1 MKTIKN
7 YWKVISTKWHW
18 MLFTMISV
26 FVVAGFYLFVKPTV
40 YQSTAVVK
48 IDLLN
53 QSVNS
58 NVTAKD
64 ISAEVETIKSKALF
78 EKALAKTN
86 FSVSYFIKGN
96 FRNTEIFNHAP
107 FTVDSLITNPGFDK
121 RTYCF
126 QYVDA
131 KHNSVIYSTATT
143 DKTIVG
149 TFGKQIKDDGCS
161 FTVNKSNNK
170 NYFNDYDWGF
180 SLYSFAALTKELY
193 NSNYKVLTT
202 TDRPNAN
209 VVKVS
214 YTHSVPEKA
223 SVLVNAIVNTY
234 IDQINN
240 DNHSY
245 ANNTN
250 EYLDDQLADYAEK
263 LHQSTKQ
270 INQFKSK
277 NDFMD
282 LYQTSDATYKT
293 LGALE
298 VQNVDINLK
307 LTSLDRLSEYLR
319 HSSSDSYIAP
329 DLDEI
334 KNNAF
339 GEAINRFNQNLRD
352 KKRVTA
358 AGSNKEQLAE
368 IENDIDAERTFLVES
383 VNNTRKKLILQ
394 KQTISSSIN
403 TERASVGELPN
414 KQSKLQEIS
423 RDYYLNER
431 IYNFLADKKAQLV
444 VLQNPFELTNK
455 FIESA
460 EPAFYPEE
468 KTSPLFFI
476 LVLAIA
482 FVFGSVIA
490 CVAYAKRKIHSPAD
504 LRDQK
509 SIPFIGQI
517 EILQD
522 IKGAYQ
528 SFTALST
535 KIQCNL
541 DEGKHQIITVTS
553 SRKGEGKTFIAS
565 HIART
570 LAAQNKKV
578 LLIDANTFNPKVHEL
593 FSMEQENGLTDYYSN
608 KATISDCIHTT
619 SIDQLD
625 ILPAGLD
632 TNPVSHLISS
642 DKTKSL
648 LDQLSPQY
656 DAIVIDTPEVEEHI
670 DAIPFMKW
678 SDLNLF
684 VVKSDTQRAELIKHA
699 EILKE
704 EYRLKEV
711 KFLLNAIKKNRN
723 HIGFMRNNKE
733 YKIKGNKYIPRIA
746 NLFVW

>member
-7 YWKVISTKWHW
+7 YWKAISTKWHW
-18 MLFTMISV
+18 MLFTMITV

-48 IDLLN
+48 IDLIN
-53 QSVNS
+53 QSINNNS
-58 NVTAKD
+58 NTKD
-64 ISAEVETIKSKALF
+64 IAAELETIKSKALF
-78 EKALAKTN
+78 EKALATTDFN
-86 FSVSYFIKGN
+86 VAYFIKGN
-96 FRNTEIFNHAP
+96 FRNTEIYNHAP
-107 FTVDSLITNPGFDK
+107 FTVDSFIAKPGFDK
-121 RTYCF
+121 RAYYF
-126 QYVDA
+126 QYLDA
-131 KHNSVIYSTATT
+131 NHYSINYSTPTT
-143 DKTIVG
+143 DKTIVA
-149 TFGKQIKDDGCS
+149 TFGKVIKDDGCS
-161 FTVNKSNNK
+161 FIVNKSNNK
-170 NYFNDYDWGF
+170 NYFNEYDWGF
-180 SLYSFAALTKELY
+180 NLYSSAALTKELY

-214 YTHSVPEKA
+214 YTHPVPEKA

-240 DNHSY
+240 DNNSY
-245 ANNTN
+245 ASNTN
-250 EYLDDQLADYAEK
+250 EYLDDQLADYANK
-263 LHQSTKQ
+263 LHHSTKE
-270 INQFKSK
+270 INQFKSN

-282 LYQTSDATYKT
+282 LYQSSDATYKT

-329 DLDEI
+329 DLEEI

-339 GEAINRFNQNLRD
+339 GEAINRFNQNLRE
-352 KKRVTA
+352 KKKLISSGNTD
-358 AGSNKEQLAE
+358 QLAQVQS
-368 IENDIDAERTFLVES
+368 DIDDERAFLVEC

-394 KQTISSSIN
+394 KQTLTTSIN
-403 TERASVGELPN
+403 SERASVGDLPN
-414 KQSKLQEIS
+414 KQNKLQSLS

-444 VLQNPFELTNK
+444 VIQNPFEQTNR
-455 FIESA
+455 FIENA

-468 KTSPLFFI
+468 KTSPLFFLLVMVAA
-476 LVLAIA
+476 LVL
-482 FVFGSVIA
+482 GSVA
-490 CVAYAKRKIHSPAD
+490 AMVAYAKRKIHSPAD

-517 EILQD
+517 EILKD
-522 IKGAYQ
+522 VKGAYQ

-535 KIQCNL
+535 KIQCSL
-541 DEGKHQIITVTS
+541 DAGKHQIITVTS

-578 LLIDANTFNPKVHEL
+578 LLIDANTFNPKLHEI

-608 KATISDCIHTT
+608 KAPISDCVHTT
-619 SIDQLD
+619 TIDQLD
-625 ILPAGLD
+625 ILPAGID

-684 VVKSDTQRAELIKHA
+684 VVKSDTQRAELIEHA

-711 KFLLNAIKKNRN
+711 NFLLNAMKKDRN

>member
-18 MLFTMISV
+18 MLFTMITV

-48 IDLLN
+48 IDLIN
-53 QSVNS
+53 QSIN
-58 NVTAKD
+58 NNTNTKD
-64 ISAEVETIKSKALF
+64 IAAELETIKSKALF
-78 EKALAKTN
+78 ENALAPTN
-86 FSVSYFIKGN
+86 FNVEYFIKGN
-96 FRNTEIFNHAP
+96 FRNTEIYNHAP
-107 FTVDSLITNPGFDK
+107 FQVDSLVIKPGFDK
-121 RTYCF
+121 RAYYF
-126 QYVDA
+126 QYLDA
-131 KHNSVIYSTATT
+131 SHYSINYSTPTT
-143 DKTIVG
+143 DKTIVA
-149 TFGKQIKDDGCS
+149 TFGKLIKDDGCS
-161 FTVNKSNNK
+161 FIVNKSNNK
-170 NYFNDYDWGF
+170 NYFNEYDWGF
-180 SLYSFAALTKELY
+180 NLYSPSALTKELY

-234 IDQINN
+234 INQINN
-240 DNHSY
+240 DNNSY
-245 ANNTN
+245 ASNTN
-250 EYLDDQLADYAEK
+250 EYLDDQLADYASK
-263 LHQSTKQ
+263 LHHSTKE
-270 INQFKSK
+270 INQFKS
-277 NDFMD
+277 NNEFMD
-282 LYQTSDATYKT
+282 LYQSSDATYKM

-329 DLDEI
+329 DLEEV

-339 GEAINRFNQNLRD
+339 GEAINRFNQNLRE
-352 KKRVTA
+352 KKKLISSGNT
-358 AGSNKEQLAE
+358 EQLAQVQT
-368 IENDIDAERTFLVES
+368 DIDAERNFLVEC

-394 KQTISSSIN
+394 KQSLTSSIN
-403 TERASVGELPN
+403 SERASVGELPN
-414 KQSKLQEIS
+414 KQNKLQSLS

-444 VLQNPFELTNK
+444 VIQNPFEQSNK
-455 FIESA
+455 FIENA

-468 KTSPLFFI
+468 KSSPLFFI
-476 LVLAIA
+476 LVMAAAL
-482 FVFGSVIA
+482 VLGSVA
-490 CVAYAKRKIHSPAD
+490 ATVAYAKRKIHSPAD
-504 LRDQK
+504 LRDHK

-522 IKGAYQ
+522 VKGAYQ

-541 DEGKHQIITVTS
+541 DAGKHQIITVTS

-570 LAAQNKKV
+570 LAAQHKKV
-578 LLIDANTFNPKVHEL
+578 LLIDANTFNPKLHEL
-593 FSMEQENGLTDYYSN
+593 FEMKQESGLTDYYSN
-608 KATISDCIHTT
+608 KAPIGDCIHTT
-619 SIDQLD
+619 SVDQLD
-625 ILPAGLD
+625 ILPAGID
-632 TNPVSHLISS
+632 SNPVSHLISS

-648 LDQLSPQY
+648 LDHLSPQY

-684 VVKSDTQRAELIKHA
+684 VVKSDTQRAELIEHA

-711 KFLLNAIKKNRN
+711 NFLLNAMKKDRN

>member
-7 YWKVISTKWHW
+7 YWKAISTKWHW
-18 MLFTMISV
+18 LLFTMITV
-26 FVVAGFYLFVKPTV
+26 CVVAGFYLFVKPTV

-48 IDLLN
+48 IDLIN
-53 QSVNS
+53 QSVN
-58 NVTAKD
+58 NNANAKD
-64 ISAEVETIKSKALF
+64 IAAEVETIKSKSLF
-78 EKALAKTN
+78 EKALATTD

-96 FRNTEIFNHAP
+96 FRNTEIYNHAP
-107 FTVDSLITNPGFDK
+107 FTIDSLITKPGFDK
-121 RTYCF
+121 RAYYF
-126 QYVDA
+126 QYLDA
-131 KHNSVIYSTATT
+131 NHFSINYSTPTT
-143 DKTIVG
+143 DKTIVA
-149 TFGKQIKDDGCS
+149 TFGKLIKDDGCS
-161 FTVNKSNNK
+161 FIINKSKNK
-170 NYFNDYDWGF
+170 NYFNEYEWGF
-180 SLYSFAALTKELY
+180 NLYSTAALSKELY
-193 NSNYKVLTT
+193 NANYKVITT
-202 TDRPNAN
+202 NDRPNAN

-214 YTHSVPEKA
+214 YTHPVPEKA

-250 EYLDDQLADYAEK
+250 EYLDDQLADFAEK
-263 LHQSTKQ
+263 LHHSTKQ
-270 INQFKSK
+270 INQFKSN

-282 LYQTSDATYKT
+282 LYQSSDATYKT
-293 LGALE
+293 LGQLE

-339 GEAINRFNQNLRD
+339 GEAINRFNQNLRE
-352 KKRVTA
+352 KKKLTA
-358 AGSNKEQLAE
+358 SGNTDQLAQVQT
-368 IENDIDAERTFLVES
+368 DIDAERAFLVEC

-394 KQTISSSIN
+394 KQSLTTSIN
-403 TERASVGELPN
+403 SERASVGELPN
-414 KQSKLQEIS
+414 KQNKLQSLS

-444 VLQNPFELTNK
+444 VIQNPFEQTNK
-455 FIESA
+455 FIENA

-476 LVLAIA
+476 LVMVAALIL
-482 FVFGSVIA
+482 GSVA
-490 CVAYAKRKIHSPAD
+490 AMVAYAKRKIQSPAD

-509 SIPFIGQI
+509 SIPFIGQV

-541 DEGKHQIITVTS
+541 EAGKNQIITVTS

-578 LLIDANTFNPKVHEL
+578 LLIDANTFNPKLHEL
-593 FSMEQENGLTDYYSN
+593 FSMEQESGLTDYYSN
-608 KATISDCIHTT
+608 KAAISECVHTT

-642 DKTKSL
+642 DKTKTL

-678 SDLNLF
+678 SDMNLF
-684 VVKSDTQRAELIKHA
+684 VVKSDTQRAELIEHA

-711 KFLLNAIKKNRN
+711 NFLLNAMKKDRN

>member
-7 YWKVISTKWHW
+7 YWKAISTKWHW
-18 MLFTMISV
+18 LLFTMITV
-26 FVVAGFYLFVKPTV
+26 CVVAGFYLFVKPTV

-48 IDLLN
+48 IDLIN
-53 QSVNS
+53 QSVN
-58 NVTAKD
+58 NNANAKD
-64 ISAEVETIKSKALF
+64 IAAEVETIKSKSLF
-78 EKALAKTN
+78 EKALATTD
-86 FSVSYFIKGN
+86 FSVAYFIKGN
-96 FRNTEIFNHAP
+96 FRNTEIYNHAP
-107 FTVDSLITNPGFDK
+107 FTIDSLITKPGFDK
-121 RTYCF
+121 RAYYF
-126 QYVDA
+126 QYLDA
-131 KHNSVIYSTATT
+131 SHFSINYSTPTT
-143 DKTIVG
+143 DKTIVA
-149 TFGKQIKDDGCS
+149 TFGKLIKDDGCS
-161 FTVNKSNNK
+161 FIINKSKNK
-170 NYFNDYDWGF
+170 NYFNEYEWGF
-180 SLYSFAALTKELY
+180 NLYSTAALSKELY
-193 NSNYKVLTT
+193 NANYKVITT
-202 TDRPNAN
+202 NDRPNAN

-214 YTHSVPEKA
+214 YTHPVPEKA

-250 EYLDDQLADYAEK
+250 EYLDDQLADFAEK
-263 LHQSTKQ
+263 LHHSTKQ
-270 INQFKSK
+270 INQFKSN

-282 LYQTSDATYKT
+282 LYQSSDATYKT
-293 LGALE
+293 LGQLE

-339 GEAINRFNQNLRD
+339 GEAINRFNQNLRE
-352 KKRVTA
+352 KKKLTA
-358 AGSNKEQLAE
+358 SGNTDQLAQVQT
-368 IENDIDAERTFLVES
+368 DIDAERAFLVEC

-394 KQTISSSIN
+394 KQSLTTSIN
-403 TERASVGELPN
+403 SERASVGELPN
-414 KQSKLQEIS
+414 KQNKLQSLS

-444 VLQNPFELTNK
+444 VLQNPFEQTNK

-476 LVLAIA
+476 LVMVAAL
-482 FVFGSVIA
+482 VLGSVA
-490 CVAYAKRKIHSPAD
+490 AMVAYAKRKIQSPAD

-509 SIPFIGQI
+509 SIPFIGQV

-541 DEGKHQIITVTS
+541 EAGKNQIITVTS

-578 LLIDANTFNPKVHEL
+578 LLIDANTFNPKLHEL
-593 FSMEQENGLTDYYSN
+593 FSMEQESGLTDYYSN
-608 KATISDCIHTT
+608 KAPISECVHTT

-625 ILPAGLD
+625 ILPSGLD

-642 DKTKSL
+642 DKTKTL
-648 LDQLSPQY
+648 LDQLSPLY

-678 SDLNLF
+678 SDMNLF
-684 VVKSDTQRAELIKHA
+684 VVKSDTQRAELIEHA

-711 KFLLNAIKKNRN
+711 NFLLNAMKKDRN

>member
-1 MKTIKN
+1 MKTLNN
-7 YWKVISTKWHW
+7 YWKAITTKWHW
-18 MLFTMISV
+18 LLFTMIV
-26 FVVAGFYLFVKPTV
+26 VCVVAGFYVFVKPTV

-48 IDLLN
+48 IDLIN
-53 QSVNS
+53 QSVN
-58 NVTAKD
+58 NNNQKD
-64 ISAEVETIKSKALF
+64 ISSEVETIKSKSLF
-78 EKALAKTN
+78 EKALATTN
-86 FSVSYFIKGN
+86 FNIEYFIKGN
-96 FRNTEIFNHAP
+96 FRNTEIYNHAP
-107 FTVDSLITNPGFDK
+107 FTVENFQSKPGFDQ
-121 RTYCF
+121 RSYNF
-126 QYVDA
+126 QYLDA
-131 KHNSVIYSTATT
+131 NHFSINYSTPTS
-143 DKTIVG
+143 DKTILA
-149 TFGKQIKDDGCS
+149 TFGKVIKDDGCT
-161 FTVNKSNNK
+161 FIVNKSPNK
-170 NYFNDYDWGF
+170 NYFNEYDWGF
-180 SLYSFAALTKELY
+180 KLYSSAALTKELY

-214 YTHSVPEKA
+214 YTHPLPEKA
-223 SVLVNAIVNTY
+223 SVLVNAVVNTY

-263 LHQSTKQ
+263 LHHSTKE
-270 INQFKSK
+270 INQFKAN

-282 LYQTSDATYKT
+282 LYQSSDATYKI
-293 LGALE
+293 LGELE

-329 DLDEI
+329 DLEEI

-339 GEAINRFNQNLRD
+339 GEAINRFNQNLRE
-352 KKRVTA
+352 KKKLVA
-358 AGSNKEQLAE
+358 AGNTDQLAQVE
-368 IENDIDAERTFLVES
+368 SDIDAERAFLVEC

-394 KQTISSSIN
+394 KQSLTSSIN
-403 TERASVGELPN
+403 SERASVGELPN
-414 KQSKLQEIS
+414 KQNKLQSLS

-444 VLQNPFELTNK
+444 VLQNPFEQSNT
-455 FIESA
+455 FIENA

-476 LVLAIA
+476 LVLVAA
-482 FVFGSVIA
+482 LVLGSVA
-490 CVAYAKRKIHSPAD
+490 AMVAYAKRKIQSPAD

-509 SIPFIGQI
+509 SIPFIGQV

-541 DEGKHQIITVTS
+541 DAGKHQIITVTS

-578 LLIDANTFNPKVHEL
+578 LIIDANTFNPKLHEL
-593 FSMEQENGLTDYYSN
+593 FAMEQENGLTDYYSN
-608 KATISDCIHTT
+608 KATISDCVHPT

-625 ILPAGLD
+625 ILPAGMD

-642 DKTKSL
+642 DKTKSM
-648 LDQLSPQY
+648 LDQLSTQY

-684 VVKSDTQRAELIKHA
+684 VVKSDTQRAELIQHA

-711 KFLLNAIKKNRN
+711 NFLLNAMKKNRN

>member
-7 YWKVISTKWHW
+7 YWKAISTKWHW
-18 MLFTMISV
+18 LLFTMITV
-26 FVVAGFYLFVKPTV
+26 CVVAGFYLFVKPTV

-48 IDLLN
+48 IDLIN
-53 QSVNS
+53 QSVN
-58 NVTAKD
+58 NNANAKD
-64 ISAEVETIKSKALF
+64 IAAEVETIKSKSLF
-78 EKALAKTN
+78 EKALATTD
-86 FSVSYFIKGN
+86 FSVAYFIKGN
-96 FRNTEIFNHAP
+96 FRNTEIYNHAP
-107 FTVDSLITNPGFDK
+107 FTIDSLITKPGFDK
-121 RTYCF
+121 RAYYF
-126 QYVDA
+126 QYLDA
-131 KHNSVIYSTATT
+131 NHFSINYSTPTT
-143 DKTIVG
+143 DKTIVA
-149 TFGKQIKDDGCS
+149 TFGKLIKDDGCS
-161 FTVNKSNNK
+161 FIINKSKNK
-170 NYFNDYDWGF
+170 NYFNEYEWGF
-180 SLYSFAALTKELY
+180 NLYSTAALTKELY
-193 NSNYKVLTT
+193 NANYKVITT
-202 TDRPNAN
+202 NDCPNAN

-214 YTHSVPEKA
+214 YTHPVPEKA

-250 EYLDDQLADYAEK
+250 EYLDDQLADFAEK
-263 LHQSTKQ
+263 LHHSTKQ
-270 INQFKSK
+270 INQFKSN

-282 LYQTSDATYKT
+282 LYQSSDATYKT
-293 LGALE
+293 LGQLE

-339 GEAINRFNQNLRD
+339 GEAINRFNQNLRE
-352 KKRVTA
+352 KKKLTA
-358 AGSNKEQLAE
+358 SGNTDQLAQVQT
-368 IENDIDAERTFLVES
+368 DIDAERAFLVEC

-394 KQTISSSIN
+394 KQSLTASIN
-403 TERASVGELPN
+403 SERASVGELPN
-414 KQSKLQEIS
+414 KQNKLQSLS

-444 VLQNPFELTNK
+444 VLQNPFEQTNK
-455 FIESA
+455 FIENA

-476 LVLAIA
+476 LVMVAAL
-482 FVFGSVIA
+482 VLGSVA
-490 CVAYAKRKIHSPAD
+490 AMVAYAKRKIQSPAD

-509 SIPFIGQI
+509 SIPFIGQV

-541 DEGKHQIITVTS
+541 EAGKNQIITVTS

-570 LAAQNKKV
+570 LAAQHKKV
-578 LLIDANTFNPKVHEL
+578 LLIDANTFNPKLHEL
-593 FSMEQENGLTDYYSN
+593 FSMEQESGLTDYYSN
-608 KATISDCIHTT
+608 KAAISECVHTT

-642 DKTKSL
+642 DKTKTL
-648 LDQLSPQY
+648 LDQLSLQY

-678 SDLNLF
+678 SDMNLF
-684 VVKSDTQRAELIKHA
+684 VVKSDTQRAELIEHA

-711 KFLLNAIKKNRN
+711 NFLLNAMKKDRN

>member
-7 YWKVISTKWHW
+7 YWKAISTKWHW
-18 MLFTMISV
+18 MLFTMITV

-48 IDLLN
+48 IDLIN
-53 QSVNS
+53 QSINNNS
-58 NVTAKD
+58 NTKD
-64 ISAEVETIKSKALF
+64 IAAELETIKSKALF
-78 EKALAKTN
+78 ENALATTN
-86 FSVSYFIKGN
+86 FNVEYFIKGN
-96 FRNTEIFNHAP
+96 FRNTEIYNHAP
-107 FTVDSLITNPGFDK
+107 FQVDSLVIKPGFDK
-121 RTYCF
+121 RAYYF
-126 QYVDA
+126 QYLDA
-131 KHNSVIYSTATT
+131 SHYSINYSTPTT
-143 DKTIVG
+143 DKTIVA
-149 TFGKQIKDDGCS
+149 TFGKLIKDDGCS
-161 FTVNKSNNK
+161 FIVNKSNNK
-170 NYFNDYDWGF
+170 NYFNEYDWGF
-180 SLYSFAALTKELY
+180 NLYSPAALTKELY

-234 IDQINN
+234 INQINN
-240 DNHSY
+240 DNNSY
-245 ANNTN
+245 ASNTN
-250 EYLDDQLADYAEK
+250 EYLDDQLADYASK
-263 LHQSTKQ
+263 LHHSTKE
-270 INQFKSK
+270 INQFKS
-277 NDFMD
+277 NNEFMD
-282 LYQTSDATYKT
+282 LYQSSDATYKM

-329 DLDEI
+329 DLEEV

-339 GEAINRFNQNLRD
+339 GEAINRFNQNLRE
-352 KKRVTA
+352 KKKLISSGNT
-358 AGSNKEQLAE
+358 EQLAQVQT
-368 IENDIDAERTFLVES
+368 DIDAERNFLVEC

-394 KQTISSSIN
+394 KQSLTSSIN
-403 TERASVGELPN
+403 SERASVGELPN
-414 KQSKLQEIS
+414 KQNKLQSLS

-444 VLQNPFELTNK
+444 VIQNPFEQSNK
-455 FIESA
+455 FIENA

-468 KTSPLFFI
+468 KSSPLFFI
-476 LVLAIA
+476 LVMAAAL
-482 FVFGSVIA
+482 VLGSVA
-490 CVAYAKRKIHSPAD
+490 ATVAYAKRKIHSPAD
-504 LRDQK
+504 LRDHK

-522 IKGAYQ
+522 VKGAYQ

-541 DEGKHQIITVTS
+541 DAGKHQIITVTS

-570 LAAQNKKV
+570 LAAQHKKV
-578 LLIDANTFNPKVHEL
+578 LLIDANTFNPKLHEL
-593 FSMEQENGLTDYYSN
+593 FEMKQESGLTDYYSN
-608 KATISDCIHTT
+608 KAPIADCIHTT

-625 ILPAGLD
+625 ILPAGID
-632 TNPVSHLISS
+632 SNPVSHLISS

-648 LDQLSPQY
+648 LDHLSPQY

-684 VVKSDTQRAELIKHA
+684 VVKSDTQRAELIEHA

-711 KFLLNAIKKNRN
+711 NFLLNAMKKDRN

>member
-7 YWKVISTKWHW
+7 YWKAISTKWHW
-18 MLFTMISV
+18 LLFTMITV
-26 FVVAGFYLFVKPTV
+26 CVVAGFYLFVKPTV

-48 IDLLN
+48 IDLIN
-53 QSVNS
+53 QSVN
-58 NVTAKD
+58 NNANAKD
-64 ISAEVETIKSKALF
+64 IAAEVETIKSKSLF
-78 EKALAKTN
+78 EKALATTDFN
-86 FSVSYFIKGN
+86 VAYFIKGN
-96 FRNTEIFNHAP
+96 FRNTEIYNHAP
-107 FTVDSLITNPGFDK
+107 FTIDSLITKPGFDK
-121 RTYCF
+121 RAYYF
-126 QYVDA
+126 QYLDA
-131 KHNSVIYSTATT
+131 SHFSINYSTPTT
-143 DKTIVG
+143 DKTIVA
-149 TFGKQIKDDGCS
+149 TFGKLIKDDGCS
-161 FTVNKSNNK
+161 FIINKSKNK
-170 NYFNDYDWGF
+170 NYFNEYEWGF
-180 SLYSFAALTKELY
+180 NLYSTAALSKELY
-193 NSNYKVLTT
+193 NANYKVITT
-202 TDRPNAN
+202 NDRPNAN

-214 YTHSVPEKA
+214 YTHPVPEKA

-250 EYLDDQLADYAEK
+250 EYLDDQLADFAEK
-263 LHQSTKQ
+263 LHHSTKQ
-270 INQFKSK
+270 INQFKSN

-282 LYQTSDATYKT
+282 LYQSSDATYKT
-293 LGALE
+293 LGQLE

-307 LTSLDRLSEYLR
+307 LTSLDRMSEYLR

-339 GEAINRFNQNLRD
+339 GEAINRFNQNLRE
-352 KKRVTA
+352 KKKLTA
-358 AGSNKEQLAE
+358 SGNTDQLAQVQS
-368 IENDIDAERTFLVES
+368 DIDAERAFLVEC

-394 KQTISSSIN
+394 KQSLTASIN
-403 TERASVGELPN
+403 SERASVGELPN
-414 KQSKLQEIS
+414 KQNKLQSLS

-444 VLQNPFELTNK
+444 VLQNPFEQTNK

-476 LVLAIA
+476 LVMVAAL
-482 FVFGSVIA
+482 VLGSVA
-490 CVAYAKRKIHSPAD
+490 AMVAYAKRKIQSPAD
-504 LRDQK
+504 LRDQN
-509 SIPFIGQI
+509 SIPFIGQV

-541 DEGKHQIITVTS
+541 EAGKNQIITVTS

-570 LAAQNKKV
+570 LAAQHKKV
-578 LLIDANTFNPKVHEL
+578 LLIDANTFNPKLHEL
-593 FSMEQENGLTDYYSN
+593 FSMEQESGLTDYYSN
-608 KATISDCIHTT
+608 KAAISECVHTT

-642 DKTKSL
+642 DKTKTL
-648 LDQLSPQY
+648 LDQLSQQY

-678 SDLNLF
+678 SDMNLF
-684 VVKSDTQRAELIKHA
+684 VVKSDTQRSELIEHA

-711 KFLLNAIKKNRN
+711 NFLLNAMKKDRN

>member
-7 YWKVISTKWHW
+7 YWNAISTKWHW
-18 MLFTMISV
+18 LLFTMITV
-26 FVVAGFYLFVKPTV
+26 CVVAGFYLFVKPTV

-48 IDLLN
+48 IDLIN
-53 QSVNS
+53 QSVN
-58 NVTAKD
+58 NNANAKD
-64 ISAEVETIKSKALF
+64 IAAEVETIKSKSLF
-78 EKALAKTN
+78 EKALATTD
-86 FSVSYFIKGN
+86 FSVAYFIKGN
-96 FRNTEIFNHAP
+96 FRNTEIYNHAP
-107 FTVDSLITNPGFDK
+107 FTIDSLITKPGFDK
-121 RTYCF
+121 RAYYF
-126 QYVDA
+126 QYLDA
-131 KHNSVIYSTATT
+131 SHFSINYSTPTT
-143 DKTIVG
+143 DKTIVA
-149 TFGKQIKDDGCS
+149 TFGKLIKDDGCS
-161 FTVNKSNNK
+161 FIINKSKNK
-170 NYFNDYDWGF
+170 NYFNEYEWGF
-180 SLYSFAALTKELY
+180 NLYSTAALSKELY
-193 NSNYKVLTT
+193 NANYKVITT
-202 TDRPNAN
+202 NDRPNAN

-214 YTHSVPEKA
+214 YTHPVPEKA

-250 EYLDDQLADYAEK
+250 EYLDDQLSDFAEK
-263 LHQSTKQ
+263 LHHSTKQ
-270 INQFKSK
+270 INQFKSN

-282 LYQTSDATYKT
+282 LYQSSDATYKT
-293 LGALE
+293 LGQLE

-339 GEAINRFNQNLRD
+339 GEAINRFNQNLRE
-352 KKRVTA
+352 KKKLTA
-358 AGSNKEQLAE
+358 SGNTDQLAQVQT
-368 IENDIDAERTFLVES
+368 DIDAERAFLVEC

-394 KQTISSSIN
+394 KQSLTTSIN
-403 TERASVGELPN
+403 SERASVGELPN
-414 KQSKLQEIS
+414 KQNKLQSLS

-444 VLQNPFELTNK
+444 VLQNPFEQTNK

-476 LVLAIA
+476 LVMVAAL
-482 FVFGSVIA
+482 VLGSVA
-490 CVAYAKRKIHSPAD
+490 AMVAYAKRKIQSPAD

-509 SIPFIGQI
+509 SIPFIGQV

-541 DEGKHQIITVTS
+541 EAGKNQIITVTS

-570 LAAQNKKV
+570 LAAQHKKV
-578 LLIDANTFNPKVHEL
+578 LLIDANTFNPKLHEL
-593 FSMEQENGLTDYYSN
+593 FSMEQESGLTDYYSN
-608 KATISDCIHTT
+608 KAAISECVHTT

-642 DKTKSL
+642 DKTKML

-678 SDLNLF
+678 SDMNLF
-684 VVKSDTQRAELIKHA
+684 VVKSDTQRAELIEHA

-711 KFLLNAIKKNRN
+711 NFLLNAMKKDRN

>member
-7 YWKVISTKWHW
+7 YWKAISTKWHW
-18 MLFTMISV
+18 MLFTMITV

-48 IDLLN
+48 IDLIN
-53 QSVNS
+53 QSVN
-58 NVTAKD
+58 NNANAKD
-64 ISAEVETIKSKALF
+64 IAAEVETIKSKSLF
-78 EKALAKTN
+78 EKALATTDFN
-86 FSVSYFIKGN
+86 VAYFIKGN
-96 FRNTEIFNHAP
+96 FRNTEIYNHAP
-107 FTVDSLITNPGFDK
+107 FTIDSLITKPGFDK
-121 RTYCF
+121 RAYYF
-126 QYVDA
+126 QYLDA
-131 KHNSVIYSTATT
+131 SHFSINYSTPTT
-143 DKTIVG
+143 DKTIVA
-149 TFGKQIKDDGCS
+149 TFGKVIKDDGCS
-161 FTVNKSNNK
+161 FVVNKSKNK
-170 NYFNDYDWGF
+170 NYFNEYEWGF
-180 SLYSFAALTKELY
+180 NLYSNAALSKELY
-193 NSNYKVLTT
+193 NANYKVITT
-202 TDRPNAN
+202 NDRPNAN

-214 YTHSVPEKA
+214 YTHPVPEKA

-250 EYLDDQLADYAEK
+250 EYLDDQLADFAEK
-263 LHQSTKQ
+263 LHYSTKQ
-270 INQFKSK
+270 INQFKSN

-282 LYQTSDATYKT
+282 LYQSSDATYKT
-293 LGALE
+293 LGQLE

-329 DLDEI
+329 DLEEI

-339 GEAINRFNQNLRD
+339 GEAINRFNQNLRE
-352 KKRVTA
+352 KKKLTA
-358 AGSNKEQLAE
+358 SGNTDQLAQVQT
-368 IENDIDAERTFLVES
+368 DIDAERAFLVEC

-394 KQTISSSIN
+394 KQSLTASIN
-403 TERASVGELPN
+403 SERASVGELPN
-414 KQSKLQEIS
+414 KQNKLQSLS

-444 VLQNPFELTNK
+444 VLQNPFEQTNK

-476 LVLAIA
+476 LVMVAALVLGSIA
-482 FVFGSVIA
+482 A
-490 CVAYAKRKIHSPAD
+490 MVAYAKRKIQSPAD

-509 SIPFIGQI
+509 SIPFIGQV

-541 DEGKHQIITVTS
+541 EEGKNQIITVTS

-570 LAAQNKKV
+570 LAAQHKKV
-578 LLIDANTFNPKVHEL
+578 LLIDANTFNPKLHEL
-593 FSMEQENGLTDYYSN
+593 FSMEQESGLTDYYSN
-608 KATISDCIHTT
+608 KAAISDCVHTT

-678 SDLNLF
+678 SDMNLF
-684 VVKSDTQRAELIKHA
+684 VVKSDTQRAELIEHA

-711 KFLLNAIKKNRN
+711 NFLLNAMKKDRN

>member
-1 MKTIKN
+1 MKTLNN
-7 YWKVISTKWHW
+7 YWKAITTKWHW
-18 MLFTMISV
+18 LLFTMIV
-26 FVVAGFYLFVKPTV
+26 VCVVAGFYVFVKPTV

-53 QSVNS
+53 QSVNN
-58 NVTAKD
+58 NVNPKD
-64 ISAEVETIKSKALF
+64 ISAEVETIKSKSLF
-78 EKALAKTN
+78 EKALATTN
-86 FSVSYFIKGN
+86 FNIEYFIKGN
-96 FRNTEIFNHAP
+96 FRNTEIYNHAP
-107 FTVDSLITNPGFDK
+107 FVVENFHTKPGFDK
-121 RTYCF
+121 RAYNF
-126 QYVDA
+126 QYLDA
-131 KHNSVIYSTATT
+131 NHFSITYSTPTT
-143 DKTIVG
+143 DKTILA
-149 TFGKQIKDDGCS
+149 TFGKLIKDDGCS
-161 FTVNKSNNK
+161 FVVNKSPNK
-170 NYFNDYDWGF
+170 NYFNEYDWGF
-180 SLYSFAALTKELY
+180 NVYSSAALTQDLY
-193 NSNYKVLTT
+193 NSNYKVTTT

-209 VVKVS
+209 VVKLS
-214 YTHSVPEKA
+214 YTHPVPEKA

-250 EYLDDQLADYAEK
+250 EYLDDQLADYAIK
-263 LHQSTKQ
+263 LHNSTKQ
-270 INQFKSK
+270 INQYKS
-277 NDFMD
+277 NNEFMD
-282 LYQTSDATYKT
+282 LYQSSDATYKT

-298 VQNVDINLK
+298 IQNVDINLK

-319 HSSSDSYIAP
+319 HSSSDNYIAP

-339 GEAINRFNQNLRD
+339 GEAINRFNQNLRE
-352 KKRVTA
+352 KKRLTA
-358 AGSNKEQLAE
+358 TGINNEQLAQ
-368 IENDIDAERTFLVES
+368 IESDINAEQAFLVEC

-403 TERASVGELPN
+403 SERASVGELPN
-414 KQSKLQEIS
+414 KQSKLQELS

-431 IYNFLADKKAQLV
+431 IYNFLADKKAELV
-444 VLQNPFELTNK
+444 VLQNPFEQTSK

-468 KTSPLFFI
+468 KTSPLFFV

-482 FVFGSVIA
+482 FVLGSVIA
-490 CVAYAKRKIHSPAD
+490 CMAYARRKIHSPAD

-553 SRKGEGKTFIAS
+553 SRKGEGKTFVAS

-578 LLIDANTFNPKVHEL
+578 LLIDANTFNPKLHEL
-593 FSMEQENGLTDYYSN
+593 FSMKQENGLTDYYNN
-608 KATISDCIHTT
+608 KATISDCVHTT

-625 ILPAGLD
+625 ILPSGLD

-684 VVKSDTQRAELIKHA
+684 VVKSDTQRAELIQHA

-711 KFLLNAIKKNRN
+711 NFLLNAMKKNRN

>member
-7 YWKVISTKWHW
+7 YWKAISTKWHW
-18 MLFTMISV
+18 MLFTMITV
-26 FVVAGFYLFVKPTV
+26 FVVAGFYLFVKPTI

-48 IDLLN
+48 IDLIN
-53 QSVNS
+53 QSVN
-58 NVTAKD
+58 NNANAKD
-64 ISAEVETIKSKALF
+64 IAAEVETIKSKSLF
-78 EKALAKTN
+78 EKALATTD
-86 FSVSYFIKGN
+86 FDVAYFIKGN
-96 FRNTEIFNHAP
+96 FRNTEIYNHAP
-107 FTVDSLITNPGFDK
+107 FTIDSLITKPGFDK
-121 RTYCF
+121 RAYYF
-126 QYVDA
+126 QYLDA
-131 KHNSVIYSTATT
+131 SHFSINYSTPTT
-143 DKTIVG
+143 DKTIVA
-149 TFGKQIKDDGCS
+149 TFGKVIKDDGCS
-161 FTVNKSNNK
+161 FVVNKSKNK
-170 NYFNDYDWGF
+170 NYFNEYEWGF
-180 SLYSFAALTKELY
+180 NLYSNAALSKELY
-193 NSNYKVLTT
+193 NANYKVITT
-202 TDRPNAN
+202 NDRPNAN

-214 YTHSVPEKA
+214 YTHPVPEKA

-250 EYLDDQLADYAEK
+250 EYLDDQLADFAEK
-263 LHQSTKQ
+263 LHYSTKQ
-270 INQFKSK
+270 INQFKSN

-282 LYQTSDATYKT
+282 LYQSSDATYKT
-293 LGALE
+293 LGQLE

-329 DLDEI
+329 DLEEI

-339 GEAINRFNQNLRD
+339 GEAINRFNQNLRE
-352 KKRVTA
+352 KKKLTA
-358 AGSNKEQLAE
+358 SGNTDQLAQVQT
-368 IENDIDAERTFLVES
+368 DIDAERAFLVEC

-394 KQTISSSIN
+394 KQSLTASIN
-403 TERASVGELPN
+403 SERASVGELPN
-414 KQSKLQEIS
+414 KQNKLQSLS

-444 VLQNPFELTNK
+444 VLQNPFEQTNK

-468 KTSPLFFI
+468 KTTPLFFI
-476 LVLAIA
+476 LVMVAALLL
-482 FVFGSVIA
+482 GSVTA
-490 CVAYAKRKIHSPAD
+490 MVAYAKRKIQSPAD

-509 SIPFIGQI
+509 SIPFIGQV

-541 DEGKHQIITVTS
+541 EEGKNQIITVTS

-570 LAAQNKKV
+570 LAAQHKKV
-578 LLIDANTFNPKVHEL
+578 LLIDANTFNPKLHEL
-593 FSMEQENGLTDYYSN
+593 FSMEQESGLTDYYSN
-608 KATISDCIHTT
+608 KAAISDCVHTT

-678 SDLNLF
+678 SDMNLF
-684 VVKSDTQRAELIKHA
+684 VVKSDTQRAELIEHA

-711 KFLLNAIKKNRN
+711 NFLLNAMKKDRN

>member
-7 YWKVISTKWHW
+7 YWKAISTKWHW
-18 MLFTMISV
+18 MLFTMITV

-48 IDLLN
+48 IDLIN
-53 QSVNS
+53 QSINNNS
-58 NVTAKD
+58 NAKD
-64 ISAEVETIKSKALF
+64 IAAELETIKSKALF
-78 EKALAKTN
+78 EKALATTN
-86 FSVSYFIKGN
+86 FNKEYFIKGN
-96 FRNTEIFNHAP
+96 FRNTEIYNHAP
-107 FTVDSLITNPGFDK
+107 FTIDSLTMKPGFDK
-121 RTYCF
+121 RAYYF
-126 QYVDA
+126 QYLDA
-131 KHNSVIYSTATT
+131 NHYSINYSTATT
-143 DKTIVG
+143 DKTIVAK
-149 TFGKQIKDDGCS
+149 FGKLINDDGCS
-161 FTVNKSNNK
+161 FVINKSNNK
-170 NYFNDYDWGF
+170 NYFNEYDWGF
-180 SLYSFAALTKELY
+180 NLYSSAALTKELY
-193 NSNYKVLTT
+193 NSNYQVLTT

-214 YTHSVPEKA
+214 YTHPVPEKA

-263 LHQSTKQ
+263 LHHSTKE
-270 INQFKSK
+270 INQFKS
-277 NDFMD
+277 NNNFMD
-282 LYQTSDATYKT
+282 LYQSSDATYKT

-329 DLDEI
+329 DLEEI

-339 GEAINRFNQNLRD
+339 GEAINRFNQNLRE
-352 KKRVTA
+352 KKKLISTENT
-358 AGSNKEQLAE
+358 GQLAQVQS
-368 IENDIDAERTFLVES
+368 DIDAERAFLVEC

-394 KQTISSSIN
+394 KQTLTSSIN
-403 TERASVGELPN
+403 SERASVGDLPN
-414 KQSKLQEIS
+414 KQNKLQTLS

-444 VLQNPFELTNK
+444 VLQNPFEQSNT
-455 FIESA
+455 FIENA

-476 LVLAIA
+476 LVMVAAL
-482 FVFGSVIA
+482 VLGSVA
-490 CVAYAKRKIHSPAD
+490 ATVAYAKRKIHSPAD

-509 SIPFIGQI
+509 SIPFIGQV

-535 KIQCNL
+535 KIQCSL
-541 DEGKHQIITVTS
+541 DAGKNQIITVTS

-593 FSMEQENGLTDYYSN
+593 FAMERENGLTDYYSN
-608 KATISDCIHTT
+608 KASINDCVHTT
-619 SIDQLD
+619 SIDRLD
-625 ILPAGLD
+625 IMPAGID
-632 TNPVSHLISS
+632 ANPVSHLISS

-648 LDQLSPQY
+648 LDHLSPQY

-678 SDLNLF
+678 SDMNLF
-684 VVKSDTQRAELIKHA
+684 VVKSDTKRAELIEHA

-711 KFLLNAIKKNRN
+711 NFLLNAMKKDRN

>member
-18 MLFTMISV
+18 MLFTMITV

-48 IDLLN
+48 IDLIN
-53 QSVNS
+53 QSINNNS
-58 NVTAKD
+58 NTKD
-64 ISAEVETIKSKALF
+64 IAAELETIKSKALF
-78 EKALAKTN
+78 ENALATTN
-86 FSVSYFIKGN
+86 FNVEYFIKGN
-96 FRNTEIFNHAP
+96 FRNTEIYNHAP
-107 FTVDSLITNPGFDK
+107 FQVDSLVIKPGFDK
-121 RTYCF
+121 RAYYF
-126 QYVDA
+126 QYLDA
-131 KHNSVIYSTATT
+131 SHYSINYSTPTT
-143 DKTIVG
+143 DKTIVA
-149 TFGKQIKDDGCS
+149 TFGKLIKDDGCS
-161 FTVNKSNNK
+161 FIVNKSNNK
-170 NYFNDYDWGF
+170 NYFNEYDWGF
-180 SLYSFAALTKELY
+180 NLYSPAALTKELY

-234 IDQINN
+234 INQINN
-240 DNHSY
+240 DNNSY
-245 ANNTN
+245 ASNTN
-250 EYLDDQLADYAEK
+250 EYLDDQLADYASK
-263 LHQSTKQ
+263 LHHSTKE
-270 INQFKSK
+270 INQFKS
-277 NDFMD
+277 NNEFMD
-282 LYQTSDATYKT
+282 LYQSSDATYKM

-329 DLDEI
+329 DLEEV

-339 GEAINRFNQNLRD
+339 GEAINRFNQNLRE
-352 KKRVTA
+352 KKKLISSGNT
-358 AGSNKEQLAE
+358 EQLAQVQT
-368 IENDIDAERTFLVES
+368 DIDAERNFLVEC

-394 KQTISSSIN
+394 KQSLTSSIN
-403 TERASVGELPN
+403 SERASVGELPN
-414 KQSKLQEIS
+414 KQNKLQSLS

-444 VLQNPFELTNK
+444 VIQNPFEQSNK
-455 FIESA
+455 FIENA

-468 KTSPLFFI
+468 KSSPLFFI
-476 LVLAIA
+476 LVMAAAL
-482 FVFGSVIA
+482 VLGSVA
-490 CVAYAKRKIHSPAD
+490 ATVAYAKRKIHSPAD
-504 LRDQK
+504 LRDHK

-522 IKGAYQ
+522 VKGAYQ

-541 DEGKHQIITVTS
+541 DAGKHQIITVTS

-570 LAAQNKKV
+570 LAAQHKKV
-578 LLIDANTFNPKVHEL
+578 LLIDANTFNPKLHEL
-593 FSMEQENGLTDYYSN
+593 FEMKQESGLTDYYSN
-608 KATISDCIHTT
+608 KAPIGDCIHTT
-619 SIDQLD
+619 SVEQLD
-625 ILPAGLD
+625 ILPAGID
-632 TNPVSHLISS
+632 SNSVSHLISS

-648 LDQLSPQY
+648 LDHLSPQY

-684 VVKSDTQRAELIKHA
+684 VVKSDTQRAELIEHA

-711 KFLLNAIKKNRN
+711 NFLLNAMKKDRN

>member
-7 YWKVISTKWHW
+7 YWKAISTKWHW
-18 MLFTMISV
+18 LLFTTIIV
-26 FVVAGFYLFVKPTV
+26 CVVAGFYVFVKPTV

-48 IDLLN
+48 IDLIN
-53 QSVNS
+53 QSIN
-58 NVTAKD
+58 NTANAKD
-64 ISAEVETIKSKALF
+64 IAAEVETIKSKSLF
-78 EKALAKTN
+78 EKALSSTDFNVA
-86 FSVSYFIKGN
+86 YFIKGN
-96 FRNTEIFNHAP
+96 FRNTEIYNHAP
-107 FTVDSLITNPGFDK
+107 FTVDSFISKPGFDK
-121 RTYCF
+121 REYYF
-126 QYVDA
+126 QYLDA
-131 KHNSVIYSTATT
+131 NHFSINYSTPTT
-143 DKTIVG
+143 DKTIVA
-149 TFGKQIKDDGCS
+149 TFGKIIKDDGCS
-161 FTVNKSNNK
+161 FMINKSKNK
-170 NYFNDYDWGF
+170 NYFNEYEWGF
-180 SLYSFAALTKELY
+180 NLYSSAALTKELY
-193 NSNYKVLTT
+193 NANYKVITT
-202 TDRPNAN
+202 NDRPNAN

-214 YTHSVPEKA
+214 YTHPVPEKA

-263 LHQSTKQ
+263 LHHSTKE
-270 INQFKSK
+270 INEFKSN

-282 LYQTSDATYKT
+282 LYQSSDATYKT
-293 LGALE
+293 LGQLE

-329 DLDEI
+329 DLEEI

-339 GEAINRFNQNLRD
+339 GEAINRFNQNLRE
-352 KKRVTA
+352 KKKLTA
-358 AGSNKEQLAE
+358 AGNTDQLAQVQT
-368 IENDIDAERTFLVES
+368 DIDAERAFLVEC

-394 KQTISSSIN
+394 KQSLTASIN
-403 TERASVGELPN
+403 SERASVGELPN
-414 KQSKLQEIS
+414 KQNKLQSLS

-444 VLQNPFELTNK
+444 VLQNPFEQTNK

-476 LVLAIA
+476 LVLVAA
-482 FVFGSVIA
+482 LVLGSVA
-490 CVAYAKRKIHSPAD
+490 TMVAYAKRKIHSPAD

-509 SIPFIGQI
+509 SIPFIGQV

-522 IKGAYQ
+522 IQGAYQ

-541 DEGKHQIITVTS
+541 EAGKNQIITVTS

-578 LLIDANTFNPKVHEL
+578 LLIDANTFNPKLHEL
-593 FSMEQENGLTDYYSN
+593 FSMEQEKGLTDYYSN
-608 KATISDCIHTT
+608 KAAISDCVHTT
-619 SIDQLD
+619 TIDQLD

-684 VVKSDTQRAELIKHA
+684 VVKSDTQRAELIQHA

-704 EYRLKEV
+704 EYRLREV
-711 KFLLNAIKKNRN
+711 NFLLNAMKKDRN

>member
-7 YWKVISTKWHW
+7 YWKAISTKWHW
-18 MLFTMISV
+18 LLFTMITV
-26 FVVAGFYLFVKPTV
+26 CVVAGFYLFVKPTV

-48 IDLLN
+48 IDLIN
-53 QSVNS
+53 QSVN
-58 NVTAKD
+58 NNANAKD
-64 ISAEVETIKSKALF
+64 IAAEVETIKSKSLF
-78 EKALAKTN
+78 EKALATTDFN
-86 FSVSYFIKGN
+86 VAYFIKGN
-96 FRNTEIFNHAP
+96 FRNTEIYNHAP
-107 FTVDSLITNPGFDK
+107 FTIDSLITKPGFDK
-121 RTYCF
+121 RAYYF
-126 QYVDA
+126 QYLDA
-131 KHNSVIYSTATT
+131 SHFSINYSTPTT
-143 DKTIVG
+143 DKTIVA
-149 TFGKQIKDDGCS
+149 TFGKLIKDDGCS
-161 FTVNKSNNK
+161 FIINKSKNK
-170 NYFNDYDWGF
+170 NYFNEYEWGF
-180 SLYSFAALTKELY
+180 NLYSTAALSKELY
-193 NSNYKVLTT
+193 NANYKVITT
-202 TDRPNAN
+202 NDRPNAN

-214 YTHSVPEKA
+214 YTYPVPEKA

-250 EYLDDQLADYAEK
+250 EYLDDQLADFAEK
-263 LHQSTKQ
+263 LHHSTKQ
-270 INQFKSK
+270 INQFKSN

-282 LYQTSDATYKT
+282 LYQSSDATYKT
-293 LGALE
+293 LGQLE

-307 LTSLDRLSEYLR
+307 LTSLDRMSEYLR

-339 GEAINRFNQNLRD
+339 GEAINRFNQNLRE
-352 KKRVTA
+352 KKKLTA
-358 AGSNKEQLAE
+358 SGNTDQLAQVQT
-368 IENDIDAERTFLVES
+368 DIDAERAFLVEC

-394 KQTISSSIN
+394 KQSLTASIN
-403 TERASVGELPN
+403 SERASVGELPN
-414 KQSKLQEIS
+414 KQNNLQSLS

-444 VLQNPFELTNK
+444 VLQNPFEQTNK

-476 LVLAIA
+476 LVIVAAL
-482 FVFGSVIA
+482 VLGSVA
-490 CVAYAKRKIHSPAD
+490 AMVAYAKRKIQSPAD

-509 SIPFIGQI
+509 SIPFIGQV

-541 DEGKHQIITVTS
+541 EAGKNQIITVTS

-570 LAAQNKKV
+570 LAAQHKKV
-578 LLIDANTFNPKVHEL
+578 LLIDANTFNPKLHEL
-593 FSMEQENGLTDYYSN
+593 FSMEQESGLTDYYSN
-608 KATISDCIHTT
+608 KAAISECVHTT

-642 DKTKSL
+642 DKTKTL

-684 VVKSDTQRAELIKHA
+684 VVKSDTQRAELIQHA

-711 KFLLNAIKKNRN
+711 NFLLNAMKKDRN

>member
-18 MLFTMISV
+18 MLFTMITV

-48 IDLLN
+48 IDLIN
-53 QSVNS
+53 QSINNNS
-58 NVTAKD
+58 NTKD
-64 ISAEVETIKSKALF
+64 IAAELETIKSKALF
-78 EKALAKTN
+78 ENALATTN
-86 FSVSYFIKGN
+86 FNVEYFIKGN
-96 FRNTEIFNHAP
+96 FRNTEIYNHAP
-107 FTVDSLITNPGFDK
+107 FQVDSLVIKSGFDK
-121 RTYCF
+121 RAYYF
-126 QYVDA
+126 QYLDA
-131 KHNSVIYSTATT
+131 SHYSINYSTPTT
-143 DKTIVG
+143 DKTIVA
-149 TFGKQIKDDGCS
+149 TFGKLIKDDGCS
-161 FTVNKSNNK
+161 FIVNKSNNK
-170 NYFNDYDWGF
+170 NYFNEYDWGF
-180 SLYSFAALTKELY
+180 NLYSPAALTKELY

-234 IDQINN
+234 INQINN
-240 DNHSY
+240 DNNSY
-245 ANNTN
+245 ASNTN
-250 EYLDDQLADYAEK
+250 EYLDDQLADYASK
-263 LHQSTKQ
+263 LHHSTKE
-270 INQFKSK
+270 INQFKS
-277 NDFMD
+277 NNEFMD
-282 LYQTSDATYKT
+282 LYQSSDATYKM

-329 DLDEI
+329 DLEEV

-339 GEAINRFNQNLRD
+339 GEAINRFNQNLRE
-352 KKRVTA
+352 KKKLISSGNT
-358 AGSNKEQLAE
+358 EQLAQVQT
-368 IENDIDAERTFLVES
+368 DIDAERNFLVEC

-394 KQTISSSIN
+394 KQSLTSSIN
-403 TERASVGELPN
+403 SERASVGELPN
-414 KQSKLQEIS
+414 KQNKLQSLS

-444 VLQNPFELTNK
+444 VIQNPFEQSNK
-455 FIESA
+455 FIENA

-468 KTSPLFFI
+468 KSSPLFFI
-476 LVLAIA
+476 LVMAAAL
-482 FVFGSVIA
+482 VLGSVA
-490 CVAYAKRKIHSPAD
+490 ATVAYAKRKIHSPAD
-504 LRDQK
+504 LRDHK

-522 IKGAYQ
+522 VKGAYQ

-541 DEGKHQIITVTS
+541 DAGKHQIITVTS

-570 LAAQNKKV
+570 LAAQHKKV
-578 LLIDANTFNPKVHEL
+578 LLIDANTFNPKLHEL
-593 FSMEQENGLTDYYSN
+593 FEMKQESGLTDYYSN
-608 KATISDCIHTT
+608 KAPIGDCIHTT
-619 SIDQLD
+619 SVDQLD
-625 ILPAGLD
+625 ILPAGID
-632 TNPVSHLISS
+632 SNPVSHLISS

-648 LDQLSPQY
+648 LDHLSPQY

-684 VVKSDTQRAELIKHA
+684 VVKSDTQRAELIEHA

-711 KFLLNAIKKNRN
+711 NFLLNAMKKDRN

>member
-18 MLFTMISV
+18 MLFTMITV

-48 IDLLN
+48 IDLIN
-53 QSVNS
+53 QSINNNS
-58 NVTAKD
+58 NTKD
-64 ISAEVETIKSKALF
+64 IAAELETIKSKALF
-78 EKALAKTN
+78 ENALATTN
-86 FSVSYFIKGN
+86 FNVEYFIKGN
-96 FRNTEIFNHAP
+96 FRNTEIYNHAP
-107 FTVDSLITNPGFDK
+107 FQVDSLVIKPGFDK
-121 RTYCF
+121 RAYYF
-126 QYVDA
+126 QYLDA
-131 KHNSVIYSTATT
+131 SHYSINYSTPTT
-143 DKTIVG
+143 DKTIVA
-149 TFGKQIKDDGCS
+149 TFGKLIKDDGCS
-161 FTVNKSNNK
+161 FIVNKSNNK
-170 NYFNDYDWGF
+170 NYFNEYDWGF
-180 SLYSFAALTKELY
+180 NLYSPAALTKELY

-214 YTHSVPEKA
+214 YMHSVPEKA

-234 IDQINN
+234 INQINN
-240 DNHSY
+240 DNNSY
-245 ANNTN
+245 ASNTN
-250 EYLDDQLADYAEK
+250 EYLDDQLADYASK
-263 LHQSTKQ
+263 LHHSTKE
-270 INQFKSK
+270 INQFKS
-277 NDFMD
+277 NNEFMD
-282 LYQTSDATYKT
+282 LYQSSDATYKM

-329 DLDEI
+329 DLEEV

-339 GEAINRFNQNLRD
+339 GEAINRFNQNLRE
-352 KKRVTA
+352 KKKLISSGNT
-358 AGSNKEQLAE
+358 EQLAQVQT
-368 IENDIDAERTFLVES
+368 DIDAERNFLVEC

-394 KQTISSSIN
+394 KQSLTSSIN
-403 TERASVGELPN
+403 SERASVGELPN
-414 KQSKLQEIS
+414 KQNKLQSLS

-444 VLQNPFELTNK
+444 VIQNPFEQSNK
-455 FIESA
+455 FIENA

-468 KTSPLFFI
+468 KSSPLFFI
-476 LVLAIA
+476 LVMAAAL
-482 FVFGSVIA
+482 VLGSVA
-490 CVAYAKRKIHSPAD
+490 ATVAYAKRKIHSPAD
-504 LRDQK
+504 LRDHK

-522 IKGAYQ
+522 VKGAYQ

-541 DEGKHQIITVTS
+541 DAGKHQIITVTS

-570 LAAQNKKV
+570 LAAQHKKV
-578 LLIDANTFNPKVHEL
+578 LLIDANTFNPKLHEL
-593 FSMEQENGLTDYYSN
+593 FEMKQESGLTDYYSN
-608 KATISDCIHTT
+608 KAPIGDCIHTT
-619 SIDQLD
+619 SVDQLD
-625 ILPAGLD
+625 ILPAGID
-632 TNPVSHLISS
+632 SNPVSHLISS

-648 LDQLSPQY
+648 LDHLSPQY

-684 VVKSDTQRAELIKHA
+684 VVKSDTQRAELIEHA

-711 KFLLNAIKKNRN
+711 NFLLNAMKKDRN

>member
-1 MKTIKN
+1 MKTLNN
-7 YWKVISTKWHW
+7 YWKAITTKWHW
-18 MLFTMISV
+18 LLFTMIV
-26 FVVAGFYLFVKPTV
+26 VCVVAGFYVFVKPTV

-48 IDLLN
+48 IDLIN
-53 QSVNS
+53 QSVN
-58 NVTAKD
+58 NNNQKD
-64 ISAEVETIKSKALF
+64 ISSEVETIKSKSLF
-78 EKALAKTN
+78 EKALATTN
-86 FSVSYFIKGN
+86 FNIEYFIKGN
-96 FRNTEIFNHAP
+96 FRNTEIYNHAP
-107 FTVDSLITNPGFDK
+107 FTVENFQSKPGFDQ
-121 RTYCF
+121 RSYNF
-126 QYVDA
+126 QYLDA
-131 KHNSVIYSTATT
+131 NHFSINYSTPTS
-143 DKTIVG
+143 DKTILA
-149 TFGKQIKDDGCS
+149 TFGKVIKDDGCS
-161 FTVNKSNNK
+161 FIVNKSPNK
-170 NYFNDYDWGF
+170 NYFNEYDWGF
-180 SLYSFAALTKELY
+180 KLYSSAALTKELY

-214 YTHSVPEKA
+214 YTHPLPEKA
-223 SVLVNAIVNTY
+223 SVLVNAVVNTY

-263 LHQSTKQ
+263 LHHSTKE
-270 INQFKSK
+270 INQFKAN

-282 LYQTSDATYKT
+282 LYQSSDATYKT
-293 LGALE
+293 LGELE

-329 DLDEI
+329 DLEEI

-339 GEAINRFNQNLRD
+339 GEAINRFNQNLRE
-352 KKRVTA
+352 KKKLVA
-358 AGSNKEQLAE
+358 AGNTDQLAQVE
-368 IENDIDAERTFLVES
+368 SDIDAERAFLVEC

-394 KQTISSSIN
+394 KQSLTSSIN
-403 TERASVGELPN
+403 SERASVGELPN
-414 KQSKLQEIS
+414 KQNKLQSLS

-444 VLQNPFELTNK
+444 VLQNPFEQSNT
-455 FIESA
+455 FIENA

-476 LVLAIA
+476 LVLVVAL
-482 FVFGSVIA
+482 VLGSVA
-490 CVAYAKRKIHSPAD
+490 AMVAYAKRKIQSPAD

-509 SIPFIGQI
+509 SIPFIGQV

-541 DEGKHQIITVTS
+541 DTGKHQIITVTS

-578 LLIDANTFNPKVHEL
+578 LIIDANTFNPKLHEL
-593 FSMEQENGLTDYYSN
+593 FAMEQENGLTDYYSN
-608 KATISDCIHTT
+608 KATISDCVHPT

-625 ILPAGLD
+625 ILPAGMD

-642 DKTKSL
+642 DKTKSM
-648 LDQLSPQY
+648 LDQLSTQY

-684 VVKSDTQRAELIKHA
+684 VVKSDTQRAELIQHA

-711 KFLLNAIKKNRN
+711 NFLLNAMKKNRN

>member
-7 YWKVISTKWHW
+7 YWKAISTKWHW
-18 MLFTMISV
+18 LLFTMITV
-26 FVVAGFYLFVKPTV
+26 CVVAGFYLFVKPTV

-48 IDLLN
+48 IDLIN
-53 QSVNS
+53 QSIN
-58 NVTAKD
+58 NNANAKD
-64 ISAEVETIKSKALF
+64 VAAEVETIKSKSLF
-78 EKALAKTN
+78 EKALATTDFN
-86 FSVSYFIKGN
+86 VAYFIKGN
-96 FRNTEIFNHAP
+96 FRNTEIYNHAP
-107 FTVDSLITNPGFDK
+107 FTVDSFISKPGFDK
-121 RTYCF
+121 RAYYF
-126 QYVDA
+126 QYLDA
-131 KHNSVIYSTATT
+131 NHFSINYSTPTT
-143 DKTIVG
+143 DKTIVA

-161 FTVNKSNNK
+161 FIINKSKNK
-170 NYFNDYDWGF
+170 NYFNEYEWGF
-180 SLYSFAALTKELY
+180 NLYSTAALTKELY
-193 NSNYKVLTT
+193 NANYKVITT
-202 TDRPNAN
+202 NNRPNAN

-214 YTHSVPEKA
+214 YTHQVPEKA

-234 IDQINN
+234 IQQINN

-250 EYLDDQLADYAEK
+250 EYLDDQLADFAEK
-263 LHQSTKQ
+263 LHHSTKQ
-270 INQFKSK
+270 INQFKSN

-282 LYQTSDATYKT
+282 LYQSSDATYKT
-293 LGALE
+293 LGQLE

-339 GEAINRFNQNLRD
+339 GEAINRFNQNLRE
-352 KKRVTA
+352 KKKLSASGNTD
-358 AGSNKEQLAE
+358 QLAQVQS
-368 IENDIDAERTFLVES
+368 DIDAERAFLVEC

-394 KQTISSSIN
+394 KQSLTASIN
-403 TERASVGELPN
+403 SERASVGELPN
-414 KQSKLQEIS
+414 KQSSLQSLS

-444 VLQNPFELTNK
+444 VLQNPFEQTNK

-476 LVLAIA
+476 LVLVAA
-482 FVFGSVIA
+482 LVLGSVA
-490 CVAYAKRKIHSPAD
+490 AMVAYSKRKIQSPAD

-509 SIPFIGQI
+509 SIPFIGQV

-541 DEGKHQIITVTS
+541 DSGKNQIITVTS

-570 LAAQNKKV
+570 LAAQHKKV
-578 LLIDANTFNPKVHEL
+578 LLIDANTFNPKLHEL

-608 KATISDCIHTT
+608 KAAISECVHTT
-619 SIDQLD
+619 SINQLD

-678 SDLNLF
+678 SDMNLF
-684 VVKSDTQRAELIKHA
+684 VVKSDTQRAELIEHA

-711 KFLLNAIKKNRN
+711 NFLLNAMKKDRN

>member
-7 YWKVISTKWHW
+7 YWKAISTKWHW
-18 MLFTMISV
+18 MLFTMITV

-48 IDLLN
+48 IDLIN
-53 QSVNS
+53 QSVNN
-58 NVTAKD
+58 NVNAKD
-64 ISAEVETIKSKALF
+64 IAAEVETIKSKSLF
-78 EKALAKTN
+78 EKALATTD
-86 FSVSYFIKGN
+86 FDVAYFIKGN
-96 FRNTEIFNHAP
+96 FRNTEIYNHAP
-107 FTVDSLITNPGFDK
+107 FTIDSLITKPGFDK
-121 RTYCF
+121 RAYYF
-126 QYVDA
+126 QYLDA
-131 KHNSVIYSTATT
+131 SHFSINYSTPTT
-143 DKTIVG
+143 DKTIVA
-149 TFGKQIKDDGCS
+149 TFGKVIKDDGCS
-161 FTVNKSNNK
+161 FVVNKSKNK
-170 NYFNDYDWGF
+170 NYFNEYEWGF
-180 SLYSFAALTKELY
+180 NLYSNAALSKELY
-193 NSNYKVLTT
+193 NANYKVITT
-202 TDRPNAN
+202 NDRPNAN

-214 YTHSVPEKA
+214 YTHPVPEKA

-250 EYLDDQLADYAEK
+250 EYLDDQLADFAEK
-263 LHQSTKQ
+263 LHHSTKQ
-270 INQFKSK
+270 INQFKSN

-282 LYQTSDATYKT
+282 LYQSSDATYKT
-293 LGALE
+293 LGQLE

-329 DLDEI
+329 DLEEI

-339 GEAINRFNQNLRD
+339 GEAINRFNQNLRE
-352 KKRVTA
+352 KKKLTA
-358 AGSNKEQLAE
+358 LGNTDQLAQVQT
-368 IENDIDAERTFLVES
+368 DIDAERAFLVEC

-394 KQTISSSIN
+394 KQSLTASIN
-403 TERASVGELPN
+403 SERASVGELPN
-414 KQSKLQEIS
+414 KQNKLQSLS

-444 VLQNPFELTNK
+444 VLQNPFEQTNK

-476 LVLAIA
+476 LVMVAAL
-482 FVFGSVIA
+482 VLGSVA
-490 CVAYAKRKIHSPAD
+490 AKVAYAKRKIQSPAD

-509 SIPFIGQI
+509 SIPFIGQV

-541 DEGKHQIITVTS
+541 EEGKNQIITVTS

-570 LAAQNKKV
+570 LAAQHKKV
-578 LLIDANTFNPKVHEL
+578 LLIDANTFNPKLHEL
-593 FSMEQENGLTDYYSN
+593 FSMEQESGLTDYYSN
-608 KATISDCIHTT
+608 KAAISDCVHTT

-678 SDLNLF
+678 SDMNLF
-684 VVKSDTQRAELIKHA
+684 VVKSDTQRAELIEHA

-711 KFLLNAIKKNRN
+711 NFLLNAMKKDRN